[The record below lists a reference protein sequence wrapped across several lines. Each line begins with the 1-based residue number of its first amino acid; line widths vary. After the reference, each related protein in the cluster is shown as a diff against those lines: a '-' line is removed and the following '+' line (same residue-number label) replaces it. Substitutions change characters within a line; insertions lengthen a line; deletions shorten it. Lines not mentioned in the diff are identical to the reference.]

1 MRFVSEN
8 NFAALMG
15 TSNSTAQKWAES
27 GVYPSHVVNGIRGFD
42 MEELTEIPEV
52 SEMINGKWDEES
64 HVEPL
69 RQYTSVELFAGGGGL
84 ALGMSLAGFHHVLL
98 NEFDTSA
105 CKTLRTNRPDWNVIE
120 GDVRHIDFT
129 PLREKVDFLSGGFP
143 CQAFSYAGKQGGFND
158 TRGTLFFELARAVKE
173 IRPKVFMGENVKGL
187 TSHEDGKTFATICN
201 VIREL
206 GYTLVEPRVLK
217 AIMYQ
222 VPQKRERLILIAIR
236 NDIAKRVQ
244 FHWPSPYE
252 RVLTLRDAL
261 YKSVIFDKNV
271 PQSEGV
277 KYPEKKKRV
286 LELVPQGGDWR
297 DLPEDVA
304 RDYMGGSWL
313 LGGGKTG
320 MARRLSLDE
329 PSLTLTC
336 APAQKQ
342 TERCH
347 PLETRPLTVRE
358 YARIQTF
365 PDYWQFQGPMSAKYK
380 QIGNAVPVNL
390 AWAIGRSLIRLFN
403 DIQTEFPS
411 ETQDCTTAVREIMR
425 KQSHLVEVKD
435 NKTQTSKV
443 EAVYTQLNFLDM
455 LDEFEGVNSEAMM
468 VREDEPIAYGRYRAP
483 MYPTEFHE
491 KFYIARGNVF
501 DVESFWADGVA
512 AFVKGGFNNIS
523 ASYDE
528 FKTTPHEGVHVAVYL
543 YNNPGTTDPT
553 PENVNDL
560 VAAALNS
567 LVEKGAKV
575 ITMPPINIV
584 GVKAKE
590 KDALTAQ
597 AVVAWLKD
605 NGEKINRLIIVDK
618 EGV

>member
-15 TSNSTAQKWAES
+15 TSNSTAQKWAAS
-27 GVYPSHVVNGIRGFD
+27 GVFPSHVVNGVRGFD

-52 SEMINGKWDEES
+52 NEMINSRWAEES
-64 HVEPL
+64 RVEQL

-84 ALGMSLAGFHHVLL
+84 ALGMSLAGFKHVLL

-105 CKTLRTNRPDWNVIE
+105 CKTLRTNRPDWSVIE

-129 PLREKVDFLSGGFP
+129 PLRDKVDFLSGGFP

-158 TRGTLFFELARAVKE
+158 TRGTLFFELARAVTE

-187 TSHEDGKTFATICN
+187 TSHEDGKTFETICN
-201 VIREL
+201 VIKEL

-222 VPQKRERLILIAIR
+222 VPQKRERIILIAIR
-236 NDIAKRVQ
+236 NDIADRVQ

-261 YKSVIFDKNV
+261 YQSVIFDTDV
-271 PQSEGV
+271 PKSEGV
-277 KYPEKKKRV
+277 KYPEKKQRV

-297 DLPEDVA
+297 DLPENVA
-304 RDYMGGSWL
+304 REYMGGSWE

-347 PLETRPLTVRE
+347 PFETRPLTVRE

-365 PDYWQFQGPMSAKYK
+365 PDYWQFQGTMSAKYK

-403 DIQTEFPS
+403 DIQTVFPS
-411 ETQDCTTAVREIMR
+411 ETQDCTAAVREIMH
-425 KQSHLVEVKD
+425 KQSQLVVVKD
-435 NKTQTSKV
+435 NKTQTSTV
-443 EAVYTQLNFLDM
+443 ESVCTQLNFLD
-455 LDEFEGVNSEAMM
+455 LFDQYELEPITQNCM
-468 VREDEPIAYGRYRAP
+468 VREDIEVEYGTKRNHCQLPIDLTKNLLICNVKKDNWEQYLDGSAKIYYTGKKF
-483 MYPTEFHE
+483 PTTVALNKLYYFMPYLSG
-491 KFYIARGNVF
+491 KGIRDLYYIKIARLGYR
-501 DVESFWADGVA
+501 
-512 AFVKGGFNNIS
+512 K
-523 ASYDE
+523 
-528 FKTTPHEGVHVAVYL
+528 EGQ
-543 YNNPGTTDPT
+543 
-553 PENVNDL
+553 ENEDKNDL
-560 VAAALNS
+560 RLVFEIERVGQLFDEYKKVKLEIWRTFTDTTMDNLLNDPEGTFALNF
-567 LVEKGAKV
+567 
-575 ITMPPINIV
+575 
-584 GVKAKE
+584 
-590 KDALTAQ
+590 
-597 AVVAWLKD
+597 
-605 NGEKINRLIIVDK
+605 
-618 EGV
+618 